1 MKIGA
6 ALEIG
11 HSSTMNTPVDHG
23 PAPATTPAAAPA
35 NTPATALVDPLYA
48 EALKLADAARGYFDG
63 PGIAERGALAT
74 AARTATALESLRI
87 TTRLIAIV
95 SWGLL
100 QQAIRNGE
108 VARDAATRADRRLA
122 APDADTGLE
131 LLPARARSI
140 AVASRDLFARAH
152 AADGVLAH
160 AADTALAV

>member
-1 MKIGA
+1 MMIGG

-11 HSSTMNTPVDHG
+11 HRSPMETRSASLNS
-23 PAPATTPAAAPA
+23 ANPAA
-35 NTPATALVDPLYA
+35 ALVDPIYA

-63 PGIAERGALAT
+63 PGIAERAQLPIV
-74 AARTATALESLRI
+74 ARTATALESLRI

-108 VARDAATRADRRLA
+108 VAAHADRRLTT
-122 APDADTGLE
+122 PDADFALD
-131 LLPARARSI
+131 LLPARARGL

-152 AADGVLAH
+152 AADS
-160 AADTALAV
+160 ALGA

>member
-1 MKIGA
+1 MMIGG

-11 HSSTMNTPVDHG
+11 HRSPMETRSASLNI
-23 PAPATTPAAAPA
+23 ANPAA
-35 NTPATALVDPLYA
+35 ALVDPIYA

-63 PGIAERGALAT
+63 PGIAEREQLPD
-74 AARTATALESLRI
+74 AARTATAVESLRI

-108 VARDAATRADRRLA
+108 VAAQADRRLTT
-122 APDADTGLE
+122 PDADVALE
-131 LLPARARSI
+131 LLPARAPGL

-152 AADGVLAH
+152 AADS
-160 AADTALAV
+160 ALAA

>member
-1 MKIGA
+1 MESRSA
-6 ALEIG
+6 
-11 HSSTMNTPVDHG
+11 TVNT
-23 PAPATTPAAAPA
+23 ANPAA
-35 NTPATALVDPLYA
+35 ALVDPIYA

-63 PGIAERGALAT
+63 PGIAERAQLPD

-108 VARDAATRADRRLA
+108 VAAQADRGLS
-122 APDADTGLE
+122 APDADVALD
-131 LLPARARSI
+131 LLPARARGL

-152 AADGVLAH
+152 AAD
-160 AADTALAV
+160 TALAA